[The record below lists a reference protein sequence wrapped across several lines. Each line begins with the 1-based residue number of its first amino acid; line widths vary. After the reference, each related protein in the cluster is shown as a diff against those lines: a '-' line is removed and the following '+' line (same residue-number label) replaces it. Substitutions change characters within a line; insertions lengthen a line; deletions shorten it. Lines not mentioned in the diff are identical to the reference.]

1 MRSFARPC
9 ALACLLP
16 WAVRSCSP
24 VEGWVRTRP
33 EDQWSAASYVVYG
46 AADAVMGC
54 GLGFGQHDPEDEAL
68 FNASGLCEG
77 QEYTSLVLLRNFSFT
92 KGEVANCSEI
102 VVGGFSSSPACGV
115 DPPNAG
121 SMGTYFLCTAMV
133 QSGLCK
139 GTLNTQGNIHLGF
152 VSQAVTAPTDPRC
165 PQDGTCYDVGECTPL
180 TLSKSHWMTGV
191 LGTATALLWQLL

>member
-1 MRSFARPC
+1 M
-9 ALACLLP
+9 
-16 WAVRSCSP
+16 
-24 VEGWVRTRP
+24 
-33 EDQWSAASYVVYG
+33 YG

-133 QSGLCK
+133 QSGLC
-139 GTLNTQGNIHLGF
+139 
-152 VSQAVTAPTDPRC
+152 SC
-165 PQDGTCYDVGECTPL
+165 DVFENH
-180 TLSKSHWMTGV
+180 SKSNRSGITGFFQTI
-191 LGTATALLWQLL
+191 LASLP